1 MSLRTPDKT
10 ANIVVPTRDG
20 ALEKQIRNDPVD
32 STIHMS
38 NKAAGV
44 VAASDVGIL
53 KNNVFDIIAAITAWL
68 SYVPNCSLH
77 VAEEAVV
84 TVTAV
89 IDCQVPDD
97 VVVAIEITSERM
109 VWRADGCPVLPAH
122 VEVAYQAEV
131 FVYKARRARVYQKG
145 NPGEVGFAVDD
156 VRVALRACVGIVVLA
171 IVE

>member
-1 MSLRTPDKT
+1 
-10 ANIVVPTRDG
+10 
-20 ALEKQIRNDPVD
+20 
-32 STIHMS
+32 MS

-122 VEVAYQAEV
+122 VEVGKAERV
-131 FVYKARRARVYQKG
+131 CPPRAS
-145 NPGEVGFAVDD
+145 AVDPRKLFCFD
-156 VRVALRACVGIVVLA
+156 PSKVLTGGGIFILPCYFLAFIGATAATQVEVAAHH
-171 IVE
+171 